1 MSRLI
6 DSDALIE
13 AIRSHYENVYCEDAV
28 LNNFYRLAHEHVID
42 VVNVQPTAY
51 DVEKVVAGLEHEAK
65 LQGYFREDACKR
77 LNVAQGNIHRY
88 AEQCYQNA
96 IDIVKRGGIE

>member
-6 DSDALIE
+6 DADALIE

-42 VVNVQPTAY
+42 VVNIQKTAF
-51 DVEKVVAGLEHEAK
+51 DKEKVVAELEEAS
-65 LQGYFREDACKR
+65 RPEIADDMDAFGDIPSIVVS
-77 LNVAQGNIHRY
+77 LNT
-88 AEQCYQNA
+88 A
-96 IDIVKRGGIE
+96 IDIVKRGGVT